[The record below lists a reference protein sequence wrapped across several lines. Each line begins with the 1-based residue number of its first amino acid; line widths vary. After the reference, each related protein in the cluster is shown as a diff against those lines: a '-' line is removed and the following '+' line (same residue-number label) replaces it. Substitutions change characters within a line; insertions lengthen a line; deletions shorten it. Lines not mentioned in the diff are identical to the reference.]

1 MGRPGAAARDAMSSS
16 APSAVVERVLK
27 PGEFAVGDAGMR
39 MRTLLGSCVSIVLW
53 HARFRVGAM
62 SHFLL
67 AARGH
72 AAHGPLDA
80 RYGDEA
86 LTLMIAGLARYG
98 VAPAD
103 CEAKIF
109 GGGNMFPDQ
118 AHLGPL
124 HVGRRNGE
132 AAREMLRGQGIPVA
146 SENLFGVGHRTI
158 VFEVATGNVWVRQA
172 ALPTGPMPL
181 EPR

>member
-1 MGRPGAAARDAMSSS
+1 VKGLVETVSAGLRP
-16 APSAVVERVLK
+16 PIVEHVLG
-27 PGEFAVGDAGMR
+27 PGEFAVGDAGTR

-53 HARFRVGAM
+53 HARWRVGAM

-67 AARGH
+67 AARGS
-72 AAHGPLDA
+72 ARRGELDA

-86 LTLMIAGLARYG
+86 LTLMASGLARHG

-118 AHLGPL
+118 PHTASLQ
-124 HVGRRNGE
+124 VGRRNGE
-132 AAREMLRGQGIPVA
+132 AARKLLLAWGIPVA
-146 SENLFGVGHRTI
+146 SENLFGVGHRQI
-158 VFEVATGNVWVRQA
+158 VFEVATGDVWVRQGTVQSGF
-172 ALPTGPMPL
+172 LPL
-181 EPR
+181 EPK

>member
-1 MGRPGAAARDAMSSS
+1 MGAGVA
-16 APSAVVERVLK
+16 EIVLK
-27 PGEFAVGDAGMR
+27 PGEFAVGAAGTC

-53 HARFRVGAM
+53 HAGLRVGAM

-67 AARGH
+67 AARGRQ
-72 AAHGPLDA
+72 GRKGLDA

-86 LTLMIAGLARYG
+86 LSLMIAGLARYG
-98 VAPAD
+98 VAPTD

-118 AHLGPL
+118 SHGAAPL
-124 HVGRRNGE
+124 NVGRRNGE
-132 AAREMLRGQGIPVA
+132 AARELLREHGIPVA
-146 SENLFGVGHRTI
+146 SENLFGVGHRQI
-158 VFEVATGNVWVRQA
+158 IFEVATGDVWVRQG
-172 ALPTGPMPL
+172 ALQTGPMPL